1 MGLKSEDDLRALRSR
16 IDAVDQALV
25 RLLAERLAVVREIA
39 QQKLSEGRAAI
50 TDPAREEE
58 IIARWTRAAEE
69 HDLPVACA
77 RAVLREV
84 LEHSRRHQQSHGPV
98 SRNGYHAWTARVGY
112 QGAPGA
118 FGELAIQKLFSLR
131 PTSRVERIGYAT
143 LTAVFDALEAGSV
156 DCALIPVENSICGS
170 VTEATALLVDRA
182 ILVLDEETFRIQ
194 HVLCALPGTPLER
207 VRTLYSHPTA
217 FQQCG
222 RALASLGD
230 RALEPHL
237 DAADAAR
244 VVASSADPSR
254 GAICSR
260 EAAERYGLEVLLADL
275 ADQAEDYTRFL
286 LVARAEDPRVTQAP
300 IDPSEA
306 KMAAVFTARN
316 ERGALA
322 ECLTAIAAHGL
333 NLTRIESRPQ
343 PATPWEYQFLVEFEG
358 HRDDPQVDAA
368 LMALATSANHVR
380 VLGCYRRS
388 TPERRS
394 DVPVG
399 PPAALAAEVEAPAGG
414 TAAAAARAPASAAKP
429 AARQPKDL
437 FARREGRERSSVR
450 VGGVEIGGDRFVL
463 IAGPCSVES
472 RDQIMDSARLVARH
486 GARILR
492 GGAFK
497 PRTSPYSFQGLGYDG
512 LELLAEAGH
521 GCGLPVVTEVL
532 SADAVERIAATADM
546 LQVGARNMQN
556 FALLRALGR
565 VDRPVLL
572 KRGMAAT
579 IDDLLHA
586 AEYLLAGGNQRVVL
600 CERGIRTFETSTRNT
615 LDIAAIPVLRERTHL
630 PILVD
635 PSHAAGRRELVLPLA
650 LAATAAGADG
660 LMVEVHPRPDE
671 ALSDKEQALGPEEFA
686 ALVQGVRGILAAQGR
701 AL

>member
-1 MGLKSEDDLRALRSR
+1 MSLKSEDDLQSLRSR
-16 IDAVDQALV
+16 IDAVDEALV

-39 QQKLSEGRAAI
+39 HQKLSAGRAAI
-50 TDPAREEE
+50 ADPAREEE
-58 IIARWTRAAEE
+58 IIARWSRAAEE
-69 HDLPVACA
+69 HDLPVALA

-98 SRNGYHAWTARVGY
+98 SRNGYHAWTARIGY

-118 FGELAIQKLFSLR
+118 FSDLAIQKLFSLR
-131 PTSRVERIGYAT
+131 PTSRVERIGYPT
-143 LTAVFDALEAGSV
+143 LADVFDALEAGSV
-156 DCALIPVENSICGS
+156 DCALIPVENSTSGS
-170 VTEATALLVDRA
+170 VTEATALLVDRP
-182 ILVLDEETFRIQ
+182 ITVLDEETFRIQ
-194 HVLCALPGTPLER
+194 HVLGALPGTPLER
-207 VRTLYSHPTA
+207 VRTLYSHPIA
-217 FQQCG
+217 FQQCT
-222 RALASLGD
+222 RALSALSG
-230 RALEPHL
+230 RTLEPHH

-244 VVASSADPSR
+244 MVAEAGDPAR
-254 GAICSR
+254 GAVCSR
-260 EAAERYGLEVLLADL
+260 EAAERYGLEVLLEDL
-275 ADQAEDYTRFL
+275 ADQAENYTRFL

-380 VLGCYRRS
+380 VLGCFRRS

-399 PPAALAAEVEAPAGG
+399 PPAVALAGAAGPGVETASGSAGAAPAAKI
-414 TAAAAARAPASAAKP
+414 AASRSH
-429 AARQPKDL
+429 DL

-450 VGGVEIGGDRFVL
+450 VGGVEIGGERFVL

-472 RDQIMDSARLVARH
+472 REQIGESAQLVARY

-497 PRTSPYSFQGLGYDG
+497 PRTSPYSFQGLGFDG
-512 LELLAEAGH
+512 LDLLVEAGH

-660 LMVEVHPRPDE
+660 LMIEVHPRPDE

-701 AL
+701 TL

>member
-1 MGLKSEDDLRALRSR
+1 MSRQSEDDLKALRSR
-16 IDAVDQALV
+16 IDAVDDSLV
-25 RLLAERLAVVREIA
+25 RLLAERLAIVREIA
-39 QQKLSEGRAAI
+39 QQKLSGGRVAI
-50 TDPAREEE
+50 VDSAREDQ
-58 IIARWTRAAEE
+58 IIARWSRSAEA

-77 RAVLREV
+77 RAVLREI
-84 LEHSRRHQQSHGPV
+84 LDHSRRHQQSHG
-98 SRNGYHAWTARVGY
+98 SSSGNGYRAWTTRVGY

-118 FGELAIQKLFSLR
+118 YCDLAIQKLFSLR

-143 LTAVFDALEAGSV
+143 LAAVFDALESGGV
-156 DCALIPVENSICGS
+156 DCALVPVESSSSGS

-182 ILVLDEETFRIQ
+182 VTVLDEETFRVQ
-194 HVLCALPGTPLER
+194 HVLGALPGASLEGI
-207 VRTLYSHPTA
+207 RTIYSHPA
-217 FQQCG
+217 ALEQCG
-222 RALASLGD
+222 RALAALGE
-230 RALEPHL
+230 RALEPHH
-237 DAADAAR
+237 DTADAAR
-244 VVASSADPSR
+244 LVAASGDPAFA
-254 GAICSR
+254 AICSR
-260 EAAERYGLEVLLADL
+260 EAAERYGLEVLLPDVG
-275 ADQAEDYTRFL
+275 DQAENYTRFL
-286 LVARAEDPRVTQAP
+286 LVARAEDPRVRQTP

-368 LMALATSANHVR
+368 LMALMTSANHVR
-380 VLGCYRRS
+380 VLGCFRRS

-394 DVPVG
+394 DVPVA
-399 PPAALAAEVEAPAGG
+399 PPAEPAAETPP
-414 TAAAAARAPASAAKP
+414 RPAPASPAAKAPGGRP
-429 AARQPKDL
+429 AQL

-463 IAGPCSVES
+463 IAGPCAVES
-472 RDQIMDSARLVARH
+472 RKQIVESARLVSRH
-486 GARILR
+486 GGRILR

-497 PRTSPYSFQGLGYDG
+497 PRTSPYSFQGLGFEG
-512 LELLAEAGH
+512 LELLVEAGH
-521 GCGLPVVTEVL
+521 ACDLPVVTEVL
-532 SADAVERIAATADM
+532 GPDAVEPIAASADM

-635 PSHAAGRRELVLPLA
+635 PSHAAGRRELVVPLA

-660 LMVEVHPRPDE
+660 LIVEIHPHPDQ
-671 ALSDKEQALGPEEFA
+671 AMSDQEQALGPEEFA
-686 ALVQGVRGILAAQGR
+686 TLVAAVRGILAAQGR
-701 AL
+701 SL